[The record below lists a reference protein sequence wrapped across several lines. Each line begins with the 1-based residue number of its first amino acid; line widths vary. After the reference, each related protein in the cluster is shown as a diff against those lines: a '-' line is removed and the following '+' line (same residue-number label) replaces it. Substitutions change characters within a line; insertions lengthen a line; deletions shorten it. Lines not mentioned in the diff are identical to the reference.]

1 MSQSKST
8 SRVSST
14 IVFTTLFYLKVI
26 IGPLMVLSV
35 TYLQRK
41 YGDRFG
47 GWLIGLPITTGP
59 FILIICIQEG
69 VAFGGR
75 TTHGVLLGQIALIA
89 FCWAYAFAALRM
101 KWYSA
106 ILFGTTVCLVVGYFV
121 TQIKISVWFSMIA
134 LIALWLAAMKWW
146 PHSNMPA
153 VKITPPRWELPIRI
167 LVTLTLLVSLSA
179 LAPHLG
185 AKLAG
190 ALSTYPVI
198 ASVLGTFN
206 QKRFGPAT
214 TIATL
219 RGLMQTLPITIAI
232 IFFLSLVLR

>member
-1 MSQSKST
+1 
-8 SRVSST
+8 
-14 IVFTTLFYLKVI
+14 
-26 IGPLMVLSV
+26 MVLAVS
-35 TYLQRK
+35 YLQRK

-75 TTHGVLLGQIALIA
+75 TTHGILLGQIALIA
-89 FCWAYAFAALRM
+89 YCWAYAFAALRM
-101 KWYSA
+101 NWYSA
-106 ILFGTTVCLVVGYFV
+106 IFIGTTVCLVVGYLV
-121 TQIKISVWFSMIA
+121 TQIKISVAVSMIV
-134 LIALWLAAMKWW
+134 LIALWWVAMKWW
-146 PHSNMPA
+146 PDSNLTET
-153 VKITPPRWELPIRI
+153 KINPPKWELPIRI

-198 ASVLGTFN
+198 TSVLGTFN
-206 QKRFGPAT
+206 QKRFGPAA

-219 RGLMQTLPITIAI
+219 RGLMQTLPITVVI